1 MATPS
6 PIDPFPRQPGEAGSR
21 LILSVT
27 AASDPERL
35 IRCLKPMVE
44 RSRRGGASMAGSA
57 PRSLAP
63 RNPAGP
69 PAFDSPSPERFP
81 WQPLPT
87 ARPPA
92 VVADID
98 TLSRTIEKV
107 RQHLGCPHC
116 CSGFD
121 IGFQREL
128 EAFARTP
135 DHSVPSA
142 NP

>member
-44 RSRRGGASMAGSA
+44 HSRR
-57 PRSLAP
+57 
-63 RNPAGP
+63 PAGP

-135 DHSVPSA
+135 DHSIPSA